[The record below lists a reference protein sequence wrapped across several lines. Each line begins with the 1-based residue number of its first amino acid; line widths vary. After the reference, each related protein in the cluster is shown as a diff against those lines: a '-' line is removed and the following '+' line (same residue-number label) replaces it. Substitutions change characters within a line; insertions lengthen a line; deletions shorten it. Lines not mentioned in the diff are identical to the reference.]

1 MKNKTMRAM
10 TLFMALVLSLTLA
23 ACGGG
28 KSDGLAGTTWAL
40 SSGSQGDVTLDKDTL
55 EGLLGGE
62 MTFNFEKDGKVTF
75 AMSGMEAE
83 GTWSQDGNTITIE
96 SEGQSMSMTL
106 DGDKITM
113 EQSGVTLEFTKK

>member
-96 SEGQSMSMTL
+96 SEGQSMSLAL
-106 DGDKITM
+106 DGDKLSM

>member
-96 SEGQSMSMTL
+96 SEGQSMSMAL